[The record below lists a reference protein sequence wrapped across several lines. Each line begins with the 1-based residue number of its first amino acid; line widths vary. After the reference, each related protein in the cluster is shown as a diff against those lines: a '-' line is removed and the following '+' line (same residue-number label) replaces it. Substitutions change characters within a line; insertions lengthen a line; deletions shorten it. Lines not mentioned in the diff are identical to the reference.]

1 MADIKPTYTGSE
13 KLVTSDILYQNMKN
27 FDIRRE
33 QKVHDL
39 LYVEIPEIEAHYEEA
54 QSSDPGALEI
64 IDDSSSVVGDQI
76 KISDV
81 TPVKDGYVPSI
92 GGYTVLIP
100 LVPASEKE
108 KYLKEADL
116 QIEDT
121 LLDVSE
127 FDNVTP

>member
-1 MADIKPTYTGSE
+1 MAGYVGNSE
-13 KLVTSDILYQNMKN
+13 KIVDSAYLYSQFQN
-27 FDIRRE
+27 FDTRRE
-33 QKVHDL
+33 QKLKDS
-39 LYVEIPEIEAHYEEA
+39 LYVQIPEVEAHYEEA

-64 IDDSSSVVGDQI
+64 IDDSSSVIGDQI

-108 KYLKEADL
+108 KYLKAADL
-116 QIEDT
+116 DYEEE
-121 LLDVSE
+121 LLDLDE
-127 FDNVTP
+127 FDNIVP

>member
-27 FDIRRE
+27 FDARRE

-54 QSSDPGALEI
+54 QNSDPGALEI
-64 IDDSSSVVGDQI
+64 IDDSSSVIGNQI

-108 KYLKEADL
+108 KYLKQADL
-116 QIEDT
+116 NMEDKD
-121 LLDVSE
+121 LDLST
-127 FDNVTP
+127 FDAIVP

>member
-27 FDIRRE
+27 FDARRE
-33 QKVHDL
+33 QKVHDQ
-39 LYVEIPEIEAHYEEA
+39 LYVQIPEVEAHYEEA
-54 QSSDPGALEI
+54 QSGDSGALEI
-64 IDDSSSVVGDQI
+64 IDDSSSVIGDQI

-108 KYLKEADL
+108 KYLKQADL
-116 QIEDT
+116 NMEDED
-121 LLDVSE
+121 LDLST
-127 FDNVTP
+127 FDDIVP

>member
-27 FDIRRE
+27 FDIRRDA
-33 QKVHDL
+33 KVHNL
-39 LYVEIPEIEAHYEEA
+39 LYVQIPEVEAHYEEA

-64 IDDSSSVVGDQI
+64 IDDSSSVIGDQI

-81 TPVKDGYVPSI
+81 IPVKDGYVPSI

-108 KYLKEADL
+108 KYLKQADL
-116 QIEDT
+116 NYEED
-121 LLDVSE
+121 LLDLDE
-127 FDNVTP
+127 FDNIVP

>member
-27 FDIRRE
+27 FDARRE

-54 QSSDPGALEI
+54 QNSDPGALEI
-64 IDDSSSVVGDQI
+64 IDDSSSVIGNQI

-108 KYLKEADL
+108 KYLKQTDL
-116 QIEDT
+116 DVENE
-121 LLDVSE
+121 LLDLNE
-127 FDNVTP
+127 FDNVAP